1 MEIEKYLERIG
12 YKGSIKP
19 TIGLLNALQKKH
31 LLNIPFENL
40 DIHYKIPIDL
50 NLANIFEKVVIKRRG
65 GFCYELNGIFHELLN
80 SIGFNVKMVSARVF
94 NQEQQI
100 FSPEFD
106 HLAIIAKIDSIDYL
120 ADVGFGEFA
129 FGPLK
134 IELNTIHNDERG
146 SFRIERHDDLYYN
159 VSKQVGEN
167 WVPEYMFTLKKR
179 DLSEFKDMC
188 HYNQTSPLSHF
199 TQNKFCS
206 LPTEN
211 GRITVTAKKIK
222 ITEGDSVAELQLNS
236 EEEFLVALE
245 KYFHIRLNDSIPF
258 ANASLA

>member
-1 MEIEKYLERIG
+1 MEVEKYLERINYSG
-12 YKGSIKP
+12 K
-19 TIGLLNALQKKH
+19 TEATTEVLNALQKKH

-40 DIHYKIPIDL
+40 DIHYKVPIELDL
-50 NLANIFEKVVIKRRG
+50 AKIFEKVVVKRRG

-80 SIGFNVKMVSARVF
+80 SIGFNAKMISARVF
-94 NQEQQI
+94 DQQQQI

-106 HLAIIAKIDSIDYL
+106 HLAIIARIDSTDYL

-129 FGPLK
+129 FRPLE

-146 SFRIERHDDLYYN
+146 SFRIGRYDDLYYK
-159 VSKQVGEN
+159 VAKRAGEN

-199 TQNKFCS
+199 TQSKFCS
-206 LPTEN
+206 RPTEK
-211 GRITVTAKKIK
+211 GRITVTANKIK
-222 ITEGDSVAELQLNS
+222 ITKGDSITESPLNS
-236 EEEFLVALE
+236 EGEFLLALE
-245 KYFHIRLNDSIPF
+245 KYFQIRLNDSIPF
-258 ANASLA
+258 TDASLA

>member
-12 YKGSIKP
+12 YKGNTEP
-19 TIGLLNALQKKH
+19 ALGLLNALQKKH

-40 DIHYKIPIDL
+40 DIHYKIPIEL

-80 SIGFNVKMVSARVF
+80 SMGFNVKMISARVF
-94 NQEQQI
+94 DQNQQI

-106 HLAIIAKIDSIDYL
+106 HLAIIVKIDSIDYL

-129 FGPLK
+129 FSPLK

-146 SFRIERHDDLYYN
+146 SFRIERHDDLYYK
-159 VSKQVGEN
+159 VAKRAGEN
-167 WVPEYMFTLKKR
+167 WVPEYMFSLKKR
-179 DLSEFKDMC
+179 GLDEFKDMC

-206 LPTEN
+206 LAAEK
-211 GRITVTAKKIK
+211 GRITVTANKIK
-222 ITEGDSVAELQLNS
+222 ITEGDSVTELQLDS
-236 EEEFLVALE
+236 EEELLVALE
-245 KYFHIRLNDSIPF
+245 KYFHIRLNDRIAF
-258 ANASLA
+258 TNATLA